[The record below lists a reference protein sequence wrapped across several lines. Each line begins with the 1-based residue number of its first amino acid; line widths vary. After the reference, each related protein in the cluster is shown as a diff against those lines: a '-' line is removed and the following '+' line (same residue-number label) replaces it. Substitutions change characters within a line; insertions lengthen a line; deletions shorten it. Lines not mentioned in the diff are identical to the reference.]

1 MSAGSRRGARV
12 SSSSSD
18 PLMPPS
24 YEHRMGIKTGN
35 VSIYA
40 TVIVAPYLII
50 FSVFVGII
58 NYKDI
63 CIHSLSFFFAQRPD
77 SSVMFERR
85 QFPVKPAFAMTI
97 NKAQGQT
104 LQLVG
109 VYLPDTVFTHG
120 QL

>member
-1 MSAGSRRGARV
+1 
-12 SSSSSD
+12 
-18 PLMPPS
+18 MPPS
-24 YEHRMGIKTGN
+24 YEHRMGIKR
-35 VSIYA
+35 
-40 TVIVAPYLII
+40 
-50 FSVFVGII
+50 
-58 NYKDI
+58 
-63 CIHSLSFFFAQRPD
+63 RPD

-120 QL
+120 QLYVALTLFESREYLSEYPL